1 VAGIFADQRMT
12 STVLQEG
19 HLSATK
25 ERIQADDGEYL
36 LVAQDTTY
44 YNYSGHHAM
53 AGLGKIQ
60 GKIKGVMQHNLLAL
74 SETGLPLGL
83 LGQEYWSRESS
94 HP

>member
-1 VAGIFADQRMT
+1 M
-12 STVLQEG
+12 QEG

-25 ERIQADDGEYL
+25 ARIEADAGEYI

-44 YNYSGHHAM
+44 YNYSGQQAM

-60 GKIKGVMQHNLLAL
+60 GNIKGIMQHNLLAL
-74 SETGLPLGL
+74 SETGMPLGL
-83 LGQEYWSRESS
+83 LGQEYWSRESR